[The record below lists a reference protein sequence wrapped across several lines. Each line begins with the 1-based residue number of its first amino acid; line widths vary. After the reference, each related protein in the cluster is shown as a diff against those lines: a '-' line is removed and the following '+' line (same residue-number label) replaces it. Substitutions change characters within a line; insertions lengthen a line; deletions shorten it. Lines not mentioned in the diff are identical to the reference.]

1 MLCSKMSPSPF
12 SRERARVS
20 TSLPLEAGLVLNLIL
35 SFVGTS
41 EMVSCRFSTVDD
53 SPKFRTTRKT
63 LSMPSSSLVYT
74 TE

>member
-1 MLCSKMSPSPF
+1 MPSPF
-12 SRERARVS
+12 SREMARVS
-20 TSLPLEAGLVLNLIL
+20 TALPLEAELVLNLIL
-35 SFVGTS
+35 SSGGRS
-41 EMVSCRFSTVDD
+41 EMIPCRFNIVDD